1 MFTRGQDSTFRAE
14 IMNSFSK
21 KRAIF
26 LAAMLS
32 ATAVSMTSASAANNL
47 MELLFGNRRVDS
59 KPVNQNGQLRP
70 NEPVGG
76 EYAKRPSGPIK
87 RVTVTAPTNY
97 DYKPEALVQVDFAK
111 VDPQLTA
118 SADHGVASPPQM
130 EQFGLKID
138 HLKDAHVL
146 AEKEI
151 ADAIVSYYATKQR
164 PIWTASYD
172 VTPKAKAVAAL
183 FAKAAEEGLDPGDYA
198 VPLPSDDYDR
208 SNIPARLK
216 ELSEFE
222 LMMSA
227 RALRYAM
234 DQGEGRINP
243 NRLSGFHDIAVGRVK
258 PREVIDQLASSN
270 DPSAMLLAFA
280 PQNKWYTELKQNL
293 HEIGDTNEPVI
304 RVAVGTKIR
313 PGDQNPEI
321 RNVVALIKAKAP
333 KDYLATHEAILQAH
347 ESSDVYDDS
356 LVEAI
361 KDFQT
366 AQGRKADGVI
376 GSNTISA
383 LQGETTASRR
393 DRILY
398 SMERLRWLPHDFG
411 KRYVFINQPAY
422 RAQYFD
428 DNAEKLAMNIV
439 IGSPTNQ
446 TYFFDDTIET
456 VVFNPSW
463 GVPRSII
470 LNEMMPKI
478 LGNPSYLENSGYEVY
493 DKTGRVV
500 PSSSVNWSQ
509 VAANG
514 GGVGI
519 RQKPSLDNALGELK
533 ILFPN
538 SHDIY
543 MHDTPAK
550 SYFKRDM
557 RALSHGCIRLERP
570 RDMAAA
576 VLGVPVEDLKQYFGK
591 NERSVR
597 VKEQLPVYVSYF
609 TAWPDAMTGDIHYY
623 DDVYQRDAYLEKA
636 IVKTRAI
643 RQGNVQAAQTARL

>member
-1 MFTRGQDSTFRAE
+1 MFTRGQDSTIRAS
-14 IMNSFSK
+14 IMNSYSK
-21 KRAIF
+21 KQAIF

-32 ATAVSMTSASAANNL
+32 ATAISISSASAANNL
-47 MELLFGNRRVDS
+47 MELLFGSRRVDAQ
-59 KPVNQNGQLRP
+59 PVNPSRQLRP
-70 NEPVGG
+70 GEPFAEQSGPVR
-76 EYAKRPSGPIK
+76 RPSGSIK

-97 DYKPEALVQVDFAK
+97 DYKPETLVQVDFSK
-111 VDPQLTA
+111 VDTQLTA
-118 SADHGVASPPQM
+118 SADHGITAPPQM
-130 EQFGLKID
+130 EQFGLKVD
-138 HLKDAHVL
+138 HLKEAHVQ
-146 AEKEI
+146 AEKQI
-151 ADAIVSYYATKQR
+151 ADAIVSYYATKQQ

-183 FAKAAEEGLDPGDYA
+183 FAKAGEDGLDPQDYA
-198 VPLPSDDYDR
+198 VKVPGDDYDR
-208 SNIPARLK
+208 ANIPARLK
-216 ELSEFE
+216 ALAEFE
-222 LMMSA
+222 LTMSA

-243 NRLSGFHDIAVGRVK
+243 NRLSGFHDFALDRVK
-258 PREVIDQLASSN
+258 PREVLDQLAASN
-270 DPSAMLLAFA
+270 DPSATLLAFA
-280 PQNKWYTELKQNL
+280 PQSKWYAELKKSLQEL
-293 HEIGDTNEPVI
+293 GDAKEPAV
-304 RVAVGTKIR
+304 RVAPDTKIR
-313 PGDQNPEI
+313 PGEENPEL

-333 KDYLATHEAILQAH
+333 KDYLEKHETVLQAH
-347 ESSDVYDDS
+347 ENATVYDDS

-361 KDFQT
+361 KDLQK
-366 AQGRKADGVI
+366 AQGRKPDGVI
-376 GSNTISA
+376 GSSTINA
-383 LQGETTASRR
+383 LQAESSASKR
-393 DRILY
+393 DRLLY

-428 DNAEKLAMNIV
+428 ENTEKLAMNIV
-439 IGSPTNQ
+439 VGSPTNQ

-478 LGNPSYLENSGYEVY
+478 LNNPSYLESSGYEVH
-493 DKTGRVV
+493 DKSGRVI

-550 SYFKRDM
+550 SFFKRDM

-576 VLGVPVEDLKQYFGK
+576 VLGVPVDDLKQYFGK

-597 VKEQLPVYVSYF
+597 VKDPLPVYVSYF
-609 TAWPDAMTGDIHYY
+609 TAWPDSATGEIHYY
-623 DDVYQRDAYLEKA
+623 SDVYQRDVYLEKA
-636 IVKTRAI
+636 FVKTRAV
-643 RQGNVQAAQTARL
+643 RQAMSAQTAAL

>member
-1 MFTRGQDSTFRAE
+1 MFIRGQHSSSWAR
-14 IMNSFSK
+14 IMNSRSK
-21 KRAIF
+21 KNAIF

-32 ATAVSMTSASAANNL
+32 ATVVPMAPASAANNL
-47 MELLFGNRRVDS
+47 MELLFGNRRVES
-59 KPVNQNGQLRP
+59 RPVDQTHQVHPGRLQDASVRRP
-70 NEPVGG
+70 N
-76 EYAKRPSGPIK
+76 APIK
-87 RVTVTAPTNY
+87 RVVVTAPTNY
-97 DYKPEALVQVDFAK
+97 DYKPEGLVQIDFSK
-111 VDPQLTA
+111 VDTQITA
-118 SADHGVASPPQM
+118 SADHGTDISPSM
-130 EQFGLKID
+130 AMDEFGLKID
-138 HLKDAHVL
+138 HLKAAHVL

-151 ADAIVSYYATKQR
+151 SDAIVSYYATKQR

-172 VTPKAKAVAAL
+172 VTRQAKTVVAL
-183 FAKAAEEGLDPGDYA
+183 FAKAADDGLDPQDYA
-198 VPLPSDDYDR
+198 VAVPSDDYDR
-208 SNIPARLK
+208 ANIPARLK
-216 ELSEFE
+216 ELADFE
-222 LMMSA
+222 LSMSA

-243 NRLSGFHDIAVGRVK
+243 NRLSGFHDFATGRVK
-258 PREVIDQLASSN
+258 PRDVIEQLASSN
-270 DPSAMLLAFA
+270 DPAATLVAFE
-280 PQNKWYTELKQNL
+280 PQNKWYAELKQNL
-293 HEIGDTNEPVI
+293 HELDDTNEPTVSI
-304 RVAVGTKIR
+304 ATGTMIR
-313 PGDQNPEI
+313 PGDTSAEL
-321 RNVVALIKAKAP
+321 RNVVALIRAKAP
-333 KDYLATHEAILQAH
+333 QDYLAEHKIVLAAH
-347 ESSDVYDDS
+347 ENSYVYDES
-356 LVEAI
+356 LVQAI
-361 KDFQT
+361 KDFQK

-376 GSNTISA
+376 GSATIKS
-383 LQGETTASRR
+383 LQTETTLSKRN
-393 DRILY
+393 RILY

-428 DNAEKLAMNIV
+428 DNTEKLAMNIV
-439 IGSPTNQ
+439 VGSPTNQ

-478 LGNPSYLENSGYEVY
+478 LSNPSYLENSGYEVY

-500 PSSSVNWSQ
+500 PSSSINWYQ
-509 VAANG
+509 VASNG

-591 NERSVR
+591 NERSVK
-597 VKEQLPVYVSYF
+597 VKDQLPVYVSYF
-609 TAWPDAMTGDIHYY
+609 TAWPDATTGEIKYY
-623 DDVYQRDAYLEKA
+623 DDVYERDAYLEKA
-636 IVKTRAI
+636 FVKTRAM
-643 RQGNVQAAQTARL
+643 RQATSVQTAKL

>member
-1 MFTRGQDSTFRAE
+1 
-14 IMNSFSK
+14 MNSRSK
-21 KRAIF
+21 KNAIL

-32 ATAVSMTSASAANNL
+32 ATAIPMSPASAANNL
-47 MELLFGNRRVDS
+47 MELLFGNRRVES
-59 KPVNQNGQLRP
+59 RPVDQTHQVHPGRLQDASVRRP
-70 NEPVGG
+70 N
-76 EYAKRPSGPIK
+76 APIK
-87 RVTVTAPTNY
+87 RVVVTAPTNY
-97 DYKPEALVQVDFAK
+97 DYKPEGLVQIDFSK
-111 VDPQLTA
+111 VDTQITA
-118 SADHGVASPPQM
+118 SADHSTDVSPSM
-130 EQFGLKID
+130 AMDEFGLKID
-138 HLKDAHVL
+138 HLKAAHVL

-151 ADAIVSYYATKQR
+151 SDAIVSYYATKQR

-172 VTPKAKAVAAL
+172 VTRQAKAVVAL
-183 FAKAAEEGLDPGDYA
+183 FAKAADDGLDPQDYA
-198 VPLPSDDYDR
+198 VAVPSDDYDR
-208 SNIPARLK
+208 ANIPARLK
-216 ELSEFE
+216 ELADFE
-222 LMMSA
+222 LSMSA

-243 NRLSGFHDIAVGRVK
+243 NRLSGFHDFATGRVK
-258 PREVIDQLASSN
+258 PRDVIEQLASSN
-270 DPSAMLLAFA
+270 DPAATLVAFE
-280 PQNKWYTELKQNL
+280 PQNKWYAELKQNL
-293 HEIGDTNEPVI
+293 HELDDTNEPTVSI
-304 RVAVGTKIR
+304 APGTMIR
-313 PGDQNPEI
+313 PGDISDEL
-321 RNVVALIKAKAP
+321 RNVVALIRAKAP
-333 KDYLATHEAILQAH
+333 QDYLAEHKIVLAAH
-347 ESSDVYDDS
+347 ENSYVYDES
-356 LVEAI
+356 LVQAI
-361 KDFQT
+361 KDFQK

-376 GSNTISA
+376 GSNTIKS
-383 LQGETTASRR
+383 LQTETTLSKRN
-393 DRILY
+393 RILY

-428 DNAEKLAMNIV
+428 DNTEKLAMNIV
-439 IGSPTNQ
+439 VGSPTNQ

-478 LGNPSYLENSGYEVY
+478 LSNPSYLENSGYEVY
-493 DKTGRVV
+493 DKSGRVV
-500 PSSSVNWSQ
+500 PSSSINWYQ
-509 VAANG
+509 VASNG

-591 NERSVR
+591 NERSVK
-597 VKEQLPVYVSYF
+597 VKDQLPVYVSYF
-609 TAWPDAMTGDIHYY
+609 TAWPDATTGEIKYY
-623 DDVYQRDAYLEKA
+623 DDVYERDAYLEKA
-636 IVKTRAI
+636 FVKTRAM
-643 RQGNVQAAQTARL
+643 RQATSVQTAKL

>member
-1 MFTRGQDSTFRAE
+1 
-14 IMNSFSK
+14 MNSYSK
-21 KRAIF
+21 KHAIF

-32 ATAVSMTSASAANNL
+32 ATAVSMSPASAASNL
-47 MELLFGNRRVDS
+47 MELLFGHRSIESRPVDQTRQVHPGRLEDDQS
-59 KPVNQNGQLRP
+59 VKRASVHRP
-70 NEPVGG
+70 
-76 EYAKRPSGPIK
+76 AAPIK
-87 RVTVTAPTNY
+87 RVVVTAPTNY
-97 DYKPEALVQVDFAK
+97 DYKPEGLVQVDFSK
-111 VDPQLTA
+111 VDTQITA
-118 SADHGVASPPQM
+118 SADHGKDISPSM
-130 EQFGLKID
+130 AMDEFGLKID
-138 HLKDAHVL
+138 HLKAAHVL

-151 ADAIVSYYATKQR
+151 SDAIVSYYATKQR
-164 PIWTASYD
+164 PIWTTSYD
-172 VTPKAKAVAAL
+172 VTRQAKAVVAL
-183 FAKAAEEGLDPGDYA
+183 FAKAADDGLDPQDYA
-198 VPLPSDDYDR
+198 VTVPSDDYDR
-208 SNIPARLK
+208 ANIPARLK
-216 ELSEFE
+216 QLADFE
-222 LMMSA
+222 LLMSA

-243 NRLSGFHDIAVGRVK
+243 NRLSGFHDFATGRVK
-258 PREVIDQLASSN
+258 PREVIDQLASSS
-270 DPSAMLLAFA
+270 DPSATLVAFE
-280 PQNKWYTELKQNL
+280 PQNKWYAELKENL
-293 HEIGDTNEPVI
+293 HELGDTNEPTVSI
-304 RVAVGTKIR
+304 APGTMIR
-313 PGDQNPEI
+313 PGETNPEI
-321 RNVVALIKAKAP
+321 RSVVALIRAKAP
-333 KDYLATHEAILQAH
+333 KDYLAKHEIVLAAH
-347 ESSDVYDDS
+347 ENSDVYDES

-361 KDFQT
+361 KDFQKT
-366 AQGRKADGVI
+366 QGRKADGII
-376 GSNTISA
+376 GSSTVKSLQAETIS
-383 LQGETTASRR
+383 SKR

-428 DNAEKLAMNIV
+428 DNTEKLAMNIV
-439 IGSPTNQ
+439 VGSPTNQ

-478 LGNPSYLENSGYEVY
+478 LSNPSYLENSGYEVY
-493 DKTGRVV
+493 DKSGRVV
-500 PSSSVNWSQ
+500 PSSSINWYQ
-509 VAANG
+509 VASNG

-543 MHDTPAK
+543 IHDTPAK

-591 NERSVR
+591 NERSVK
-597 VKEQLPVYVSYF
+597 VKDQLPVYVSYF
-609 TAWPDAMTGDIHYY
+609 TAWPDATTGEIKYY

-636 IVKTRAI
+636 IAKTRAV
-643 RQGNVQAAQTARL
+643 RQAASVQTATL